1 MPKKKDIT
9 VHELL
14 TRKFKNSDEFST
26 FIKNSAE
33 RKKITI
39 MEELLEYCEMN
50 QIDPSI
56 CGSLI
61 NAELMSL
68 LTEEARKMNLLKG

>member
-1 MPKKKDIT
+1 
-9 VHELL
+9 
-14 TRKFKNSDEFST
+14 
-26 FIKNSAE
+26 
-33 RKKITI
+33 

-56 CGSLI
+56 CGALI